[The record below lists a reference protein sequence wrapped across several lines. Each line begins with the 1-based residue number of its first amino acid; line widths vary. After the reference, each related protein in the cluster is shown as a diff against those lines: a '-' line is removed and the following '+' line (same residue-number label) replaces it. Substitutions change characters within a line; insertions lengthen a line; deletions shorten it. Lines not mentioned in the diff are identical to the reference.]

1 MYPIKTL
8 RAPLA
13 ATLLIILT
21 GCTVHPQGESQER
34 LAAKQ
39 QGAPYVKPFEHR
51 PPTTLPANPTPDD
64 LVRVALLNNADLEQ
78 KYWDWRSAIEQ
89 ITQDGTEPTNLTF
102 SFGDMITNGSTSL
115 NQSTVSAG
123 NDPMAD
129 IVLPRKLSVAAQR
142 SLADAKAAGVR
153 FQKARYELRAKV
165 LGAYDD
171 YALSAEL
178 ARLEDAN
185 AALLQ
190 STAAQTEA
198 LNRAGAGAQQ
208 DVLKAQNEL
217 DMSRNDAAAMKA
229 QLVTQRAALNALLS
243 RDADA
248 AIAVPAAL
256 PATRAMTLSDGQLL
270 QLAAAGNPELAA
282 LADEIRSKDKGIEL
296 ARLQYL
302 PDLSANV
309 GTDLRGVT
317 QTLAGSLTVPFLRY
331 EAINAAVAQAEAN
344 LRSTQ
349 AMRRQTLNDLNAQ
362 VVLDI
367 VSLRDSDRQLELF
380 DRTLLPR
387 ARQVVALSRTTYEAG
402 RGALLDLL
410 DSERSLIDIERLTA
424 NLRVTR
430 EKNLVDLEAVTGQ
443 ELSPAVSPN
452 DAVTSAR

>member
-1 MYPIKTL
+1 
-8 RAPLA
+8 
-13 ATLLIILT
+13 
-21 GCTVHPQGESQER
+21 
-34 LAAKQ
+34 
-39 QGAPYVKPFEHR
+39 
-51 PPTTLPANPTPDD
+51 
-64 LVRVALLNNADLEQ
+64 
-78 KYWDWRSAIEQ
+78 
-89 ITQDGTEPTNLTF
+89 
-102 SFGDMITNGSTSL
+102 
-115 NQSTVSAG
+115 
-123 NDPMAD
+123 
-129 IVLPRKLSVAAQR
+129 
-142 SLADAKAAGVR
+142 
-153 FQKARYELRAKV
+153 
-165 LGAYDD
+165 
-171 YALSAEL
+171 
-178 ARLEDAN
+178 
-185 AALLQ
+185 
-190 STAAQTEA
+190 
-198 LNRAGAGAQQ
+198 
-208 DVLKAQNEL
+208 
-217 DMSRNDAAAMKA
+217 MKA

>member
-1 MYPIKTL
+1 
-8 RAPLA
+8 
-13 ATLLIILT
+13 
-21 GCTVHPQGESQER
+21 
-34 LAAKQ
+34 
-39 QGAPYVKPFEHR
+39 
-51 PPTTLPANPTPDD
+51 
-64 LVRVALLNNADLEQ
+64 
-78 KYWDWRSAIEQ
+78 
-89 ITQDGTEPTNLTF
+89 
-102 SFGDMITNGSTSL
+102 
-115 NQSTVSAG
+115 
-123 NDPMAD
+123 
-129 IVLPRKLSVAAQR
+129 VAAQR

-387 ARQVVALSRTTYEAG
+387 ARKVVALSRTTYEAG